1 MVVNTYIYIYIF
13 IDKCKSIYCH
23 NMFELIESESPVVG
37 GSKVWHASY
46 EYKFISIVYLLK
58 YAVTRL
64 SGRNQKAYDNLYRI
78 YL

>member
-1 MVVNTYIYIYIF
+1 
-13 IDKCKSIYCH
+13 
-23 NMFELIESESPVVG
+23 MFELIESESPVVG